1 MTTTF
6 VEPIGLHQEL
16 NPSLWTGESLKPEV
30 RVALLRIAREF
41 YKFLE
46 VEAKIADIVIS
57 GSQANYNYGP
67 MSDIDLHVIIPISSI
82 KCDEPIEAL
91 FDTKRKL
98 WKAKHTIDIYGIPVE
113 AYAEDQHKPA
123 VSSVYSILN
132 DQWVKHPST
141 PVIDYNRERVERLVQ
156 AWTKLIDHAIVDDQ
170 ESQLAELTHMLMNY
184 RKLSLKKDGEF
195 GVGNLAFK
203 SLRNAGTL
211 ERLHTALNRIKDSNL
226 SLD

>member
-1 MTTTF
+1 MTTF
-6 VEPIGLHQEL
+6 VEPIGLHKEL
-16 NPSLWTGESLKPEV
+16 NPQLWQGEVLKPEV

-57 GSQANYNYGP
+57 GSQANYNYSP
-67 MSDIDLHVIIPISSI
+67 QSDIDLHVIIPISSI

-132 DQWVKHPST
+132 DSWVKHPAQ
-141 PVIDYNRERVERLVQ
+141 PVIDYARADVERVVKS
-156 AWTKLIDHAIVDDQ
+156 WTLLIASACREHNQ
-170 ESQLAELTHMLMNY
+170 SSLEELTHLLMNY
-184 RKLSLKKDGEF
+184 RKLSLAKDGEF

-211 ERLHTALNRIKDSNL
+211 EQLHKTLNQIKDSNL

>member
-6 VEPIGLHQEL
+6 IEPIGVNQEL
-16 NPSLWTGESLKPEV
+16 NPSLWTNNQLKPEV
-30 RVALLRIAREF
+30 RLALLRIAREF

-46 VEAKIADIVIS
+46 VEAKIHDIVIS

-67 MSDIDLHVIIPISSI
+67 LSDIDLHVIIPISSI

-98 WKAKHTIDIYGIPVE
+98 WKVKHTIDIYGIPVE
-113 AYAEDQHKPA
+113 AYAEDQYRPA
-123 VSSVYSILN
+123 VSSVYSVLN
-132 DQWVKHPST
+132 DRWVKHPGT
-141 PVIDYNRERVERLVQ
+141 PIIDYNRARVERLVQ
-156 AWTKLIDHAIVDDQ
+156 AWTKLIDHALVDSREDQ
-170 ESQLAELTHMLMNY
+170 LTGLTQMLMNY
-184 RKLSLKKDGEF
+184 RKLSLAKDGEF
-195 GVGNLAFK
+195 GPGNLAFK

-211 ERLHTALNRIKDSNL
+211 DRLHTALNTIKDSNL